1 MHANSVGPE
10 ARGQAARVVQEAE
23 GYKEATVAVA
33 QGEAERFSLL
43 LGEYEKAPEIT
54 RKRLYLQTMESV
66 FGRSRK
72 VLLDADNSGNILYLP
87 LDQLTGSGRP
97 VIPPVVSPDGGVG
110 IDSPSPSRDARREGR
125 Q

>member
-1 MHANSVGPE
+1 MAV
-10 ARGQAARVVQEAE
+10 AE
-23 GYKEATVAVA
+23 GEA
-33 QGEAERFSLL
+33 QRFSLL
-43 LGEYEKAPEIT
+43 LGEYQKAPDIT

-72 VLLDADNSGNILYLP
+72 VLLDADNSGNVLYLP
-87 LDQLTGSGRP
+87 LDQLTGGSVRP
-97 VIPPVVSPDGGVG
+97 VMPPVVSPDGGVG